1 MTPSITLLGPQRR
14 PTLDRVLSSLDV
26 GGPVAVVN
34 AGWRERESDD
44 AEIMA
49 LAGEGAVNLRLF
61 ARWMDA
67 LQADP
72 EYAAA
77 EREHR
82 LVLDE
87 LRQLYLI
94 RLDHALQAESAVS
107 ARTDGHPH
115 TLAMASAD
123 ALEAVRLLDA
133 THLARVAQLH
143 DDF

>member
-1 MTPSITLLGPQRR
+1 
-14 PTLDRVLSSLDV
+14 
-26 GGPVAVVN
+26 
-34 AGWRERESDD
+34 
-44 AEIMA
+44 
-49 LAGEGAVNLRLF
+49 VNLRLH
-61 ARWMDA
+61 ARWMDV
-67 LQADP
+67 LRADP

-94 RLDHALQAESAVS
+94 RLDHALQAESAVT
-107 ARTDGHPH
+107 ARTDGHAH

-133 THLARVAQLH
+133 THLARVASCTTTSTGPGAWRSGARSPRTARRCASCCRPRSAWSSPAGTSAT
-143 DDF
+143 